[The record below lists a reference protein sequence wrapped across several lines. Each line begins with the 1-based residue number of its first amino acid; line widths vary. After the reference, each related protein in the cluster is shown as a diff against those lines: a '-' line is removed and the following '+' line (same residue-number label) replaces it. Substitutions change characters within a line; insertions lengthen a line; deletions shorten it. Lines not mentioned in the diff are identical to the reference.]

1 MSVIAILCLLA
12 IVLSITVFMVW
23 ASASIRSRVY
33 VRAFCREKTDR
44 KVVYLTFDD
53 GPHPP
58 ETERVLDVLRERG
71 ARATFFLIGSKVSGN
86 EAVLRRMLEE
96 GHTLGLHTYSHAG
109 TFPLL
114 SLDKMLA
121 DVNEG
126 KRTVESVA
134 GRKISLFRPPFGV
147 TNPTIAKVVRTLG
160 LQTVGWDVRSFDTM
174 FCKSSEHSC
183 NSSGYSCNSSGHD
196 WYVSVVERI
205 MKQVRP
211 GSVSTLSFS
220 SCIWYSV
227 PSAAG
232 AASLWLNAQNPPPAA
247 SAAMM
252 STMMRLA
259 IFFFCM
265 GQNHPFC
272 HLDFPFSYHSIAFSV
287 FLSLSPACCGEERT

>member
-1 MSVIAILCLLA
+1 MSVITILCMLV

-23 ASASIRSRVY
+23 ASASIRSGVY

-86 EAVLRRMLEE
+86 EPVLRRMLEE
-96 GHTLGLHTYSHAG
+96 GHALGLHTYSHAG

-114 SLDKMLA
+114 SFDKMLA

-126 KRTVESVA
+126 KRAVESVA
-134 GRKISLFRPPFGV
+134 GKKISLFRPPFGV
-147 TNPTIAKVVRTLG
+147 TNPTIAKVIRTLG

-183 NSSGYSCNSSGHD
+183 KQSGYSCKQSGHSCKSSEHSCKQSGHD
-196 WYVSVVERI
+196 WYVPVVERI

-211 GSVSTLSFS
+211 GSVILLHDRLDGASELLALLLDSLAVSGYEFTRALPNTLIS
-220 SCIWYSV
+220 SSD
-227 PSAAG
+227 S
-232 AASLWLNAQNPPPAA
+232 SETN
-247 SAAMM
+247 
-252 STMMRLA
+252 
-259 IFFFCM
+259 
-265 GQNHPFC
+265 
-272 HLDFPFSYHSIAFSV
+272 
-287 FLSLSPACCGEERT
+287 LS

>member
-1 MSVIAILCLLA
+1 MSVIAILCILA

-23 ASASIRSRVY
+23 ASASIRSGVY
-33 VRAFCREKTDR
+33 VRAFCREKIDR

-58 ETERVLDVLRERG
+58 ETERVLDVLREHG

-96 GHTLGLHTYSHAG
+96 GHALGLHTYSHAG

-114 SLDKMLA
+114 SFDKMLA

-126 KRTVESVA
+126 KRAVESVS
-134 GRKISLFRPPFGV
+134 GKKISLFRPPFGV
-147 TNPTIAKVVRTLG
+147 TNPTIAKVVRILG

-183 NSSGYSCNSSGHD
+183 KQSGYSCKQSGHSCKSSEHSCMQSGHD
-196 WYVSVVERI
+196 WYVPVVERI

-211 GSVSTLSFS
+211 GSVILLHDRLDGASELLALLLDSL
-220 SCIWYSV
+220 
-227 PSAAG
+227 
-232 AASLWLNAQNPPPAA
+232 AAS
-247 SAAMM
+247 
-252 STMMRLA
+252 
-259 IFFFCM
+259 
-265 GQNHPFC
+265 GY
-272 HLDFPFSYHSIAFSV
+272 DFTRALPNTLISSSDSSETN
-287 FLSLSPACCGEERT
+287 LS

>member
-1 MSVIAILCLLA
+1 MSVIAILCILF
-12 IVLSITVFMVW
+12 IVLSIIVFMVW
-23 ASASIRSRVY
+23 ASASIRSGVY

-96 GHTLGLHTYSHAG
+96 GHALGLHTYSHAG

-114 SLDKMLA
+114 SFDKMLA

-126 KRTVESVA
+126 KRAVESVA
-134 GRKISLFRPPFGV
+134 GKKISLFRPPFGV

-183 NSSGYSCNSSGHD
+183 KSSEHSCKQSRYSCKQSEHSCKQSGHD
-196 WYVSVVERI
+196 WYVPVVERI

-211 GSVSTLSFS
+211 GSVILLHDRLDGASEFLALLLDSL
-220 SCIWYSV
+220 
-227 PSAAG
+227 
-232 AASLWLNAQNPPPAA
+232 AAS
-247 SAAMM
+247 
-252 STMMRLA
+252 
-259 IFFFCM
+259 
-265 GQNHPFC
+265 GY
-272 HLDFPFSYHSIAFSV
+272 DFTRALPNTLISSSDSSETN
-287 FLSLSPACCGEERT
+287 LS

>member
-1 MSVIAILCLLA
+1 MSVIAILCTLA

-23 ASASIRSRVY
+23 ASASIRSGVY

-114 SLDKMLA
+114 SFDKMLA

-126 KRTVESVA
+126 KRAVESVA

-160 LQTVGWDVRSFDTM
+160 LQTVGWDVRSFDTVSCKPSEHS
-174 FCKSSEHSC
+174 CKSSEYSC
-183 NSSGYSCNSSGHD
+183 KQSGYSCKQSGHD
-196 WYVSVVERI
+196 WYVPVVERI

-211 GSVSTLSFS
+211 GSVILLHDRLDGASDLLSLLLDS
-220 SCIWYSV
+220 L
-227 PSAAG
+227 
-232 AASLWLNAQNPPPAA
+232 AASGYDFT
-247 SAAMM
+247 SALPNTLI
-252 STMMRLA
+252 SSSDSSET
-259 IFFFCM
+259 
-265 GQNHPFC
+265 N
-272 HLDFPFSYHSIAFSV
+272 
-287 FLSLSPACCGEERT
+287 LS

>member
-1 MSVIAILCLLA
+1 MSVIAILCMLA

-23 ASASIRSRVY
+23 ASASIRSGVY

-96 GHTLGLHTYSHAG
+96 GHALGLHTYSHAG

-114 SLDKMLA
+114 SFDKMLA

-126 KRTVESVA
+126 KRAVESVA
-134 GRKISLFRPPFGV
+134 GKKISLFRPPFGV
-147 TNPTIAKVVRTLG
+147 TNPTISKVVQTLG

-183 NSSGYSCNSSGHD
+183 KQSGHD
-196 WYVSVVERI
+196 WYVPVVERI

-211 GSVSTLSFS
+211 GSVILLHDRLDGAS
-220 SCIWYSV
+220 SLLALLLDSL
-227 PSAAG
+227 
-232 AASLWLNAQNPPPAA
+232 AASGYDFTRALPNTLISA
-247 SAAMM
+247 SD
-252 STMMRLA
+252 SSET
-259 IFFFCM
+259 
-265 GQNHPFC
+265 N
-272 HLDFPFSYHSIAFSV
+272 
-287 FLSLSPACCGEERT
+287 LS

>member
-1 MSVIAILCLLA
+1 MSVITILCILA

-23 ASASIRSRVY
+23 ASASIRSGVY

-96 GHTLGLHTYSHAG
+96 GHALGLHTYSHAG

-114 SLDKMLA
+114 SFDKMLA

-126 KRTVESVA
+126 KRAVESVA
-134 GRKISLFRPPFGV
+134 GKKISLFRPPFGV
-147 TNPTIAKVVRTLG
+147 TNPTIAKVVRTLR

-183 NSSGYSCNSSGHD
+183 KSSEHFCKQSGYSCMQSEYSCKQSGHD
-196 WYVSVVERI
+196 WYVPVVERI

-211 GSVSTLSFS
+211 GSVILLHDRLDGASDLLALLLDSL
-220 SCIWYSV
+220 
-227 PSAAG
+227 
-232 AASLWLNAQNPPPAA
+232 AAS
-247 SAAMM
+247 
-252 STMMRLA
+252 
-259 IFFFCM
+259 
-265 GQNHPFC
+265 GY
-272 HLDFPFSYHSIAFSV
+272 DFTRALPNTLISSSDSSETN
-287 FLSLSPACCGEERT
+287 LS

>member
-1 MSVIAILCLLA
+1 MSVIAILCILA

-23 ASASIRSRVY
+23 ASASIRSGVY
-33 VRAFCREKTDR
+33 VRAFCREKIDR

-58 ETERVLDVLRERG
+58 ETERVLDVLREHG

-96 GHTLGLHTYSHAG
+96 GHALGLHTYSHAG

-114 SLDKMLA
+114 SFDKMLA

-126 KRTVESVA
+126 KRAVESVS
-134 GRKISLFRPPFGV
+134 GKKISLFRPPFGV
-147 TNPTIAKVVRTLG
+147 TNPTIAKVVRILG

-183 NSSGYSCNSSGHD
+183 KQSGHD
-196 WYVSVVERI
+196 WYVPVVERI

-211 GSVSTLSFS
+211 GSVILLHDRLDGASELLALLLDSL
-220 SCIWYSV
+220 
-227 PSAAG
+227 
-232 AASLWLNAQNPPPAA
+232 AAS
-247 SAAMM
+247 
-252 STMMRLA
+252 
-259 IFFFCM
+259 
-265 GQNHPFC
+265 GY
-272 HLDFPFSYHSIAFSV
+272 DFTRALPNTLISSSDSSETN
-287 FLSLSPACCGEERT
+287 LS

>member
-1 MSVIAILCLLA
+1 MSVITILCMLV

-23 ASASIRSRVY
+23 ASASIRSGVY

-58 ETERVLDVLRERG
+58 ETERVLDVLREHG

-96 GHTLGLHTYSHAG
+96 GHALGLHTYSHAG

-114 SLDKMLA
+114 SFDKMLA

-126 KRTVESVA
+126 KRAVESVA
-134 GRKISLFRPPFGV
+134 GKKISLFRPPFGV

-183 NSSGYSCNSSGHD
+183 KSSEHSCKQSGYSCKQSEHSCKQSGHD
-196 WYVSVVERI
+196 WYVPVVERI

-211 GSVSTLSFS
+211 GSVILLHDRLDGASELLSLLLDS
-220 SCIWYSV
+220 L
-227 PSAAG
+227 
-232 AASLWLNAQNPPPAA
+232 AAS
-247 SAAMM
+247 
-252 STMMRLA
+252 
-259 IFFFCM
+259 
-265 GQNHPFC
+265 GY
-272 HLDFPFSYHSIAFSV
+272 DFTRALPNTLISSSDSSETN
-287 FLSLSPACCGEERT
+287 LS

>member
-1 MSVIAILCLLA
+1 MSVITILCMLV
-12 IVLSITVFMVW
+12 IVLSIIVFMVW
-23 ASASIRSRVY
+23 ASASIRSGVY

-96 GHTLGLHTYSHAG
+96 GHALGLHTYSHAG

-114 SLDKMLA
+114 SFDKMLA

-126 KRTVESVA
+126 KRAVESVA
-134 GRKISLFRPPFGV
+134 GKKISLFRPPFGV
-147 TNPTIAKVVRTLG
+147 TNPTIAKVIRTLG
-160 LQTVGWDVRSFDTM
+160 LHTVGWDVRSFDTM

-183 NSSGYSCNSSGHD
+183 KQSGYSCKQSEHSCKQSGYSCKQSGHD
-196 WYVSVVERI
+196 WYVPVVERI

-211 GSVSTLSFS
+211 GSVILLHDRLDGASDLLSLLLDS
-220 SCIWYSV
+220 L
-227 PSAAG
+227 
-232 AASLWLNAQNPPPAA
+232 AAS
-247 SAAMM
+247 
-252 STMMRLA
+252 
-259 IFFFCM
+259 
-265 GQNHPFC
+265 GY
-272 HLDFPFSYHSIAFSV
+272 DFTTALPNTLISSSDSSETN
-287 FLSLSPACCGEERT
+287 LS

>member
-1 MSVIAILCLLA
+1 MSVIAILCTLA

-23 ASASIRSRVY
+23 ASASIRSGVY

-86 EAVLRRMLEE
+86 EAVLRRMIEE

-114 SLDKMLA
+114 SFGKMLA

-126 KRTVESVA
+126 KRAVESVA

-147 TNPTIAKVVRTLG
+147 TNPTIAKVVRTLR
-160 LQTVGWDVRSFDTM
+160 LQTVGWDVRSLDTVYCKPSEHSCM
-174 FCKSSEHSC
+174 SSEHSCKQSEHSCKSSEHSC
-183 NSSGYSCNSSGHD
+183 KQSGHD

-211 GSVSTLSFS
+211 GSVILLHDRLDGASDLLALLLDRLTASGYDFTSALPNTLIS
-220 SCIWYSV
+220 SSD
-227 PSAAG
+227 S
-232 AASLWLNAQNPPPAA
+232 SETNL
-247 SAAMM
+247 
-252 STMMRLA
+252 
-259 IFFFCM
+259 F
-265 GQNHPFC
+265 
-272 HLDFPFSYHSIAFSV
+272 
-287 FLSLSPACCGEERT
+287 

>member
-1 MSVIAILCLLA
+1 MSVTAILCILV

-23 ASASIRSRVY
+23 ASASIRSGVY

-96 GHTLGLHTYSHAG
+96 GHAFGLHTYSHAG

-114 SLDKMLA
+114 SFDKMLA

-126 KRTVESVA
+126 KHAVESVA
-134 GRKISLFRPPFGV
+134 GKKISLFRPPFGV
-147 TNPTIAKVVRTLG
+147 TNPTIAKVIRTLG

-183 NSSGYSCNSSGHD
+183 KQSGYSCKQSEHSCKQSGYSCKQSGHD

-211 GSVSTLSFS
+211 GSVILLHDRLDGASELLALLLDSL
-220 SCIWYSV
+220 
-227 PSAAG
+227 
-232 AASLWLNAQNPPPAA
+232 AASGYEFTRALPNTLISSSDSSETN
-247 SAAMM
+247 
-252 STMMRLA
+252 
-259 IFFFCM
+259 
-265 GQNHPFC
+265 
-272 HLDFPFSYHSIAFSV
+272 
-287 FLSLSPACCGEERT
+287 LS

>member
-1 MSVIAILCLLA
+1 
-12 IVLSITVFMVW
+12 MVW
-23 ASASIRSRVY
+23 ASASIRSGVY

-96 GHTLGLHTYSHAG
+96 GHALGLHTYSHAG

-114 SLDKMLA
+114 SFDKMLA

-126 KRTVESVA
+126 KRAVESVA
-134 GRKISLFRPPFGV
+134 GKKISLFRPPFGV
-147 TNPTIAKVVRTLG
+147 TNPTISKVIRTLR

-183 NSSGYSCNSSGHD
+183 KQSGHD
-196 WYVSVVERI
+196 WYVPVVERI
-205 MKQVRP
+205 MKQIRP
-211 GSVSTLSFS
+211 GSVILLHDRLDGAS
-220 SCIWYSV
+220 SLLALLLDSL
-227 PSAAG
+227 
-232 AASLWLNAQNPPPAA
+232 AAS
-247 SAAMM
+247 
-252 STMMRLA
+252 
-259 IFFFCM
+259 
-265 GQNHPFC
+265 GY
-272 HLDFPFSYHSIAFSV
+272 DFTRALPNTLTSSSDSSETN
-287 FLSLSPACCGEERT
+287 LS

>member
-1 MSVIAILCLLA
+1 MSVIAILCILA

-23 ASASIRSRVY
+23 ASASIRSGVY

-96 GHTLGLHTYSHAG
+96 GHALGLHTYSHAG

-114 SLDKMLA
+114 SFDKMLA

-126 KRTVESVA
+126 KRAVESVA
-134 GRKISLFRPPFGV
+134 GKKISLFRPPFGV
-147 TNPTIAKVVRTLG
+147 TNPTIAKVVRTLR

-183 NSSGYSCNSSGHD
+183 KQSGHSCKQSGHSCKSSEHSCKQSGHD
-196 WYVSVVERI
+196 WYVPVVERI

-211 GSVSTLSFS
+211 GSVILLHDRLDGASELLSLLLDS
-220 SCIWYSV
+220 L
-227 PSAAG
+227 
-232 AASLWLNAQNPPPAA
+232 AAS
-247 SAAMM
+247 
-252 STMMRLA
+252 
-259 IFFFCM
+259 
-265 GQNHPFC
+265 GY
-272 HLDFPFSYHSIAFSV
+272 DFTRALPNTLISSSDSSETN
-287 FLSLSPACCGEERT
+287 LS

>member
-1 MSVIAILCLLA
+1 MSVITILCILA

-23 ASASIRSRVY
+23 ASASIRSGVY

-71 ARATFFLIGSKVSGN
+71 ARATFFLIGSKISGN

-114 SLDKMLA
+114 SFDKMLA

-126 KRTVESVA
+126 KCAVESVA
-134 GRKISLFRPPFGV
+134 GKKISLFRPPFGV
-147 TNPTIAKVVRTLG
+147 TNPTIAKVIRTLG

-183 NSSGYSCNSSGHD
+183 KSSGYSCKQSEHSCKQSGYSCKQSGHD
-196 WYVSVVERI
+196 WYVPVVERI

-211 GSVSTLSFS
+211 GSVILLHDRLDGASDLLSLLLDS
-220 SCIWYSV
+220 L
-227 PSAAG
+227 
-232 AASLWLNAQNPPPAA
+232 AAS
-247 SAAMM
+247 
-252 STMMRLA
+252 
-259 IFFFCM
+259 
-265 GQNHPFC
+265 GY
-272 HLDFPFSYHSIAFSV
+272 DFTRALPNTLISSSDSSETN
-287 FLSLSPACCGEERT
+287 LS

>member
-1 MSVIAILCLLA
+1 MSVIAILCILA

-23 ASASIRSRVY
+23 ASASIRSGVY

-86 EAVLRRMLEE
+86 EAVLRRMLAE

-114 SLDKMLA
+114 SFDKMLV

-126 KRTVESVA
+126 KRAVESVA
-134 GRKISLFRPPFGV
+134 GKKISLFRPPFGV

-183 NSSGYSCNSSGHD
+183 KQSGHD
-196 WYVSVVERI
+196 WYVPVVERI

-211 GSVSTLSFS
+211 GSVILLHDRLDGASDLLSLLLDS
-220 SCIWYSV
+220 L
-227 PSAAG
+227 
-232 AASLWLNAQNPPPAA
+232 AASGYDFT
-247 SAAMM
+247 SALPNTLI
-252 STMMRLA
+252 SSSDSSET
-259 IFFFCM
+259 
-265 GQNHPFC
+265 N
-272 HLDFPFSYHSIAFSV
+272 
-287 FLSLSPACCGEERT
+287 LS

>member
-1 MSVIAILCLLA
+1 MSVITILCILA
-12 IVLSITVFMVW
+12 IVLSIIVFMVW
-23 ASASIRSRVY
+23 ASASIRSGVY

-96 GHTLGLHTYSHAG
+96 GHALGLHTYSHAG
-109 TFPLL
+109 TFPWL
-114 SLDKMLA
+114 SFDKMLA

-126 KRTVESVA
+126 KRAAESVA
-134 GRKISLFRPPFGV
+134 GKKISLFRPPFGV

-183 NSSGYSCNSSGHD
+183 KQSGHD
-196 WYVSVVERI
+196 WYVPVVERI
-205 MKQVRP
+205 MKQVCP
-211 GSVSTLSFS
+211 GSVILLHDRLDGASELLSLLLDS
-220 SCIWYSV
+220 L
-227 PSAAG
+227 
-232 AASLWLNAQNPPPAA
+232 AAS
-247 SAAMM
+247 
-252 STMMRLA
+252 
-259 IFFFCM
+259 
-265 GQNHPFC
+265 GY
-272 HLDFPFSYHSIAFSV
+272 DFTRALPNTLISSSDSSETN
-287 FLSLSPACCGEERT
+287 LS

>member
-1 MSVIAILCLLA
+1 MSVIAILCILA

-23 ASASIRSRVY
+23 ASASIRSGVY
-33 VRAFCREKTDR
+33 VRAFCGEKTDR

-96 GHTLGLHTYSHAG
+96 GHALGLHTYSHAG

-114 SLDKMLA
+114 SFDKMLA

-126 KRTVESVA
+126 KRAVESVA
-134 GRKISLFRPPFGV
+134 GKKISLFRPPFGV

-183 NSSGYSCNSSGHD
+183 KSSEHSCRQSGHSCKSSEHSCKQSGYD
-196 WYVSVVERI
+196 WYVPVVERI

-211 GSVSTLSFS
+211 GSVILLHDRLDGASDLLALLLDSL
-220 SCIWYSV
+220 
-227 PSAAG
+227 
-232 AASLWLNAQNPPPAA
+232 AASGYDFT
-247 SAAMM
+247 SALPNTLI
-252 STMMRLA
+252 SSSDSSET
-259 IFFFCM
+259 
-265 GQNHPFC
+265 N
-272 HLDFPFSYHSIAFSV
+272 
-287 FLSLSPACCGEERT
+287 LS

>member
-1 MSVIAILCLLA
+1 MSVIAILCILA

-23 ASASIRSRVY
+23 ASASIRSGVY

-44 KVVYLTFDD
+44 KEVYLTFDD

-58 ETERVLDVLRERG
+58 ETERVLDVLREHG

-96 GHTLGLHTYSHAG
+96 GHALGLHTYSHAG

-114 SLDKMLA
+114 SFDKMLA

-126 KRTVESVA
+126 KRSVESVA
-134 GRKISLFRPPFGV
+134 GKKISLFRPPFGV

-160 LQTVGWDVRSFDTM
+160 LHTVGWDVRSFDTM

-183 NSSGYSCNSSGHD
+183 KQSGYSCKQSEHSCKQSGYSCKQSGHD
-196 WYVSVVERI
+196 WYVPVVERI

-211 GSVSTLSFS
+211 GSVILLHDRLDGAS
-220 SCIWYSV
+220 SLLALLLDSL
-227 PSAAG
+227 
-232 AASLWLNAQNPPPAA
+232 AASGYDFTRALPNTLT
-247 SAAMM
+247 S
-252 STMMRLA
+252 S
-259 IFFFCM
+259 
-265 GQNHPFC
+265 
-272 HLDFPFSYHSIAFSV
+272 LDSSETN
-287 FLSLSPACCGEERT
+287 LS

>member
-1 MSVIAILCLLA
+1 MSVITILCMLV

-23 ASASIRSRVY
+23 ASASIRSGVY

-71 ARATFFLIGSKVSGN
+71 ARATFFLVGSKVSGN

-96 GHTLGLHTYSHAG
+96 GHALGLHTYSHAG

-114 SLDKMLA
+114 SFYKMLA

-126 KRTVESVA
+126 KRAVESVA
-134 GRKISLFRPPFGV
+134 GKKISLFRPPFGV
-147 TNPTIAKVVRTLG
+147 TNPTISKVVRTLG

-183 NSSGYSCNSSGHD
+183 KQSGYSCKQSEHSCKQSEHSCKKSGYSCKQSGHD
-196 WYVSVVERI
+196 WYVPVVERI

-211 GSVSTLSFS
+211 GSVILLHDRLDGASELLALLLDSL
-220 SCIWYSV
+220 
-227 PSAAG
+227 
-232 AASLWLNAQNPPPAA
+232 AASGYDFT
-247 SAAMM
+247 SALPNTLI
-252 STMMRLA
+252 SSSDSSET
-259 IFFFCM
+259 
-265 GQNHPFC
+265 N
-272 HLDFPFSYHSIAFSV
+272 
-287 FLSLSPACCGEERT
+287 LS

>member
-1 MSVIAILCLLA
+1 MSVIAILCILA

-23 ASASIRSRVY
+23 ASASIRSGVY

-71 ARATFFLIGSKVSGN
+71 VRATFFLIGSKVSGN

-96 GHTLGLHTYSHAG
+96 GHALGLHTYSHAG

-114 SLDKMLA
+114 SFDKMLA

-126 KRTVESVA
+126 KRAVESVA
-134 GRKISLFRPPFGV
+134 GKKISLFRPPFGV
-147 TNPTIAKVVRTLG
+147 TNPTIAKVIRTLG

-183 NSSGYSCNSSGHD
+183 KSSEHSCKQSEHSCKQPGYSCKQSEHD
-196 WYVSVVERI
+196 WYVPVVERI

-211 GSVSTLSFS
+211 GSVILLHDRLDGASELLSLLLDS
-220 SCIWYSV
+220 L
-227 PSAAG
+227 
-232 AASLWLNAQNPPPAA
+232 AAS
-247 SAAMM
+247 
-252 STMMRLA
+252 
-259 IFFFCM
+259 
-265 GQNHPFC
+265 G
-272 HLDFPFSYHSIAFSV
+272 YAFTTALPNTLTSSSDSSETN
-287 FLSLSPACCGEERT
+287 LS

>member
-1 MSVIAILCLLA
+1 MSVIAILCILA

-23 ASASIRSRVY
+23 ASASIRSGVY
-33 VRAFCREKTDR
+33 VRAFCRENTDR

-71 ARATFFLIGSKVSGN
+71 VKATFFLIGSKVSGN

-96 GHTLGLHTYSHAG
+96 GHALGLHTYSHAG

-114 SLDKMLA
+114 SFDKMLA

-126 KRTVESVA
+126 KRAVESVT
-134 GRKISLFRPPFGV
+134 GKKISLFRPPFGV
-147 TNPTIAKVVRTLG
+147 TNPTIAKVIRTLG

-183 NSSGYSCNSSGHD
+183 KQSGHD
-196 WYVSVVERI
+196 WYVPVVERI

-211 GSVSTLSFS
+211 GSVILLHDRLDGASELLALLLDSL
-220 SCIWYSV
+220 
-227 PSAAG
+227 
-232 AASLWLNAQNPPPAA
+232 AAS
-247 SAAMM
+247 
-252 STMMRLA
+252 
-259 IFFFCM
+259 
-265 GQNHPFC
+265 GY
-272 HLDFPFSYHSIAFSV
+272 DFTTALPNTLISSSDSSETN
-287 FLSLSPACCGEERT
+287 LS

>member
-1 MSVIAILCLLA
+1 MSVIAILCILA

-23 ASASIRSRVY
+23 ASASIRSGVY

-71 ARATFFLIGSKVSGN
+71 ARATFFLIGFKVSGN

-96 GHTLGLHTYSHAG
+96 GHALGLHTYSHAG

-114 SLDKMLA
+114 SFDKMLA

-126 KRTVESVA
+126 KRAVESVA
-134 GRKISLFRPPFGV
+134 GKKISLFRPPFGV

-183 NSSGYSCNSSGHD
+183 KQSGHSCKQSEHSCKQSVYSFKQSEHSCKQSGHSCKQSGHD
-196 WYVSVVERI
+196 WYVPVVERI

-211 GSVSTLSFS
+211 GSVILLHDRLDGASELLALLLDSL
-220 SCIWYSV
+220 
-227 PSAAG
+227 
-232 AASLWLNAQNPPPAA
+232 AAS
-247 SAAMM
+247 
-252 STMMRLA
+252 
-259 IFFFCM
+259 
-265 GQNHPFC
+265 GY
-272 HLDFPFSYHSIAFSV
+272 DFTCALPNTLISSSDSSETN
-287 FLSLSPACCGEERT
+287 LS

>member
-1 MSVIAILCLLA
+1 MSVIAILCILA

-23 ASASIRSRVY
+23 ASASIRSGVY

-86 EAVLRRMLEE
+86 EAVLLRMLEE
-96 GHTLGLHTYSHAG
+96 GHALGLHTYSHAG

-114 SLDKMLA
+114 SFDKMLA

-126 KRTVESVA
+126 KRAVESVA
-134 GRKISLFRPPFGV
+134 GKKISLFRPPFGV

-160 LQTVGWDVRSFDTM
+160 LRTVGWDVRSFDTM

-183 NSSGYSCNSSGHD
+183 KQSGYSCKQSEHSCKQSGYSCKQSGHD
-196 WYVSVVERI
+196 WYVPVVELI
-205 MKQVRP
+205 MKQVCP
-211 GSVSTLSFS
+211 GSVILLHDRLDGASELLALLLDSL
-220 SCIWYSV
+220 
-227 PSAAG
+227 
-232 AASLWLNAQNPPPAA
+232 AAS
-247 SAAMM
+247 
-252 STMMRLA
+252 
-259 IFFFCM
+259 
-265 GQNHPFC
+265 GY
-272 HLDFPFSYHSIAFSV
+272 DFTTALPNTLISSSDSSETN
-287 FLSLSPACCGEERT
+287 LS

>member
-1 MSVIAILCLLA
+1 MSVIAILCTLA

-23 ASASIRSRVY
+23 ASASIRSGVY
-33 VRAFCREKTDR
+33 VRAFCGEKTDR

-86 EAVLRRMLEE
+86 EAVLHRMLEE
-96 GHTLGLHTYSHAG
+96 GHALGLHTYSHAG

-114 SLDKMLA
+114 SFDKMLA

-126 KRTVESVA
+126 KRAVESVA
-134 GRKISLFRPPFGV
+134 GKKISLFRPPFGV

-160 LQTVGWDVRSFDTM
+160 LQTVGWSVRSFDTM

-183 NSSGYSCNSSGHD
+183 KQSGHD
-196 WYVSVVERI
+196 WYLPVVERI

-211 GSVSTLSFS
+211 GSVILLHDRLDGASDLLALLLDSL
-220 SCIWYSV
+220 
-227 PSAAG
+227 
-232 AASLWLNAQNPPPAA
+232 AAS
-247 SAAMM
+247 
-252 STMMRLA
+252 
-259 IFFFCM
+259 
-265 GQNHPFC
+265 GY
-272 HLDFPFSYHSIAFSV
+272 DFTRALPNTLTSSSDSSETN
-287 FLSLSPACCGEERT
+287 LS

>member
-1 MSVIAILCLLA
+1 MSVITILCMLV
-12 IVLSITVFMVW
+12 IVLSIIVFMVW
-23 ASASIRSRVY
+23 ASASIRSGVY

-96 GHTLGLHTYSHAG
+96 GHALGLHTYSHAG

-114 SLDKMLA
+114 SFDKMLA

-126 KRTVESVA
+126 KRAVECVA
-134 GRKISLFRPPFGV
+134 GKKLSLFRPPFGV
-147 TNPTIAKVVRTLG
+147 TNPTISKVVRTLG

-183 NSSGYSCNSSGHD
+183 KQSGYSCKQSGHSCKSSEHSCKQSGHD
-196 WYVSVVERI
+196 WYVPVVERI

-211 GSVSTLSFS
+211 GSVILLHDRLDGASELLSLLLDS
-220 SCIWYSV
+220 L
-227 PSAAG
+227 
-232 AASLWLNAQNPPPAA
+232 AAS
-247 SAAMM
+247 
-252 STMMRLA
+252 
-259 IFFFCM
+259 
-265 GQNHPFC
+265 GY
-272 HLDFPFSYHSIAFSV
+272 DFTRALPNTLISSSDSSETN
-287 FLSLSPACCGEERT
+287 LS

>member
-1 MSVIAILCLLA
+1 MSVIAILCMLA

-23 ASASIRSRVY
+23 ASASIRSGVY

-96 GHTLGLHTYSHAG
+96 GHALGLHTYSHAG

-114 SLDKMLA
+114 SFDKMLA

-126 KRTVESVA
+126 KRAVESVA
-134 GRKISLFRPPFGV
+134 GKKISLFRPPFGV
-147 TNPTIAKVVRTLG
+147 TNPTISKVVRTLG
-160 LQTVGWDVRSFDTM
+160 LHTVGWDVRSFDTM
-174 FCKSSEHSC
+174 FCKLSEHSCKSSEHSC
-183 NSSGYSCNSSGHD
+183 RQSGHSCKSSEHSCKQSGYD
-196 WYVSVVERI
+196 WYVPVVERI

-211 GSVSTLSFS
+211 GSVILLHDRLDGASDLLALLLDSL
-220 SCIWYSV
+220 
-227 PSAAG
+227 
-232 AASLWLNAQNPPPAA
+232 AASGYDFTRALPNTLT
-247 SAAMM
+247 S
-252 STMMRLA
+252 S
-259 IFFFCM
+259 
-265 GQNHPFC
+265 
-272 HLDFPFSYHSIAFSV
+272 LDSSETN
-287 FLSLSPACCGEERT
+287 LS

>member
-1 MSVIAILCLLA
+1 MSVITILCILA

-23 ASASIRSRVY
+23 ASASIRSGVY

-96 GHTLGLHTYSHAG
+96 GHALGLHTYSHAG

-114 SLDKMLA
+114 SFDKMLA

-126 KRTVESVA
+126 KRAVESVA
-134 GRKISLFRPPFGV
+134 GKKISLFRPPFGV

-183 NSSGYSCNSSGHD
+183 KQSGYSCKQSGHSCKSSEHSCKQSGHD
-196 WYVSVVERI
+196 WYAPVVERI

-211 GSVSTLSFS
+211 GSVILLHDRLDGAS
-220 SCIWYSV
+220 SLLALLLDSL
-227 PSAAG
+227 
-232 AASLWLNAQNPPPAA
+232 AAS
-247 SAAMM
+247 
-252 STMMRLA
+252 
-259 IFFFCM
+259 
-265 GQNHPFC
+265 GY
-272 HLDFPFSYHSIAFSV
+272 DFTCALPNTLISSSDSSETN
-287 FLSLSPACCGEERT
+287 LS

>member
-1 MSVIAILCLLA
+1 MSVITILCMLA
-12 IVLSITVFMVW
+12 IVLSIIVFMVW
-23 ASASIRSRVY
+23 ASASIRSGVY

-96 GHTLGLHTYSHAG
+96 GHALGLHTYSHAG

-114 SLDKMLA
+114 SFDKMLA

-126 KRTVESVA
+126 KRAVESVA
-134 GRKISLFRPPFGV
+134 DKKISLFRPPFGV

-160 LQTVGWDVRSFDTM
+160 LHTVGWDVRSFDTM

-183 NSSGYSCNSSGHD
+183 KSSEHSCKKSGYSCKQSEHSCKQSGHD
-196 WYVSVVERI
+196 WYVPVVERI

-211 GSVSTLSFS
+211 GSVILLHDRLDGASELLALLLDSL
-220 SCIWYSV
+220 
-227 PSAAG
+227 
-232 AASLWLNAQNPPPAA
+232 AAS
-247 SAAMM
+247 
-252 STMMRLA
+252 
-259 IFFFCM
+259 
-265 GQNHPFC
+265 GY
-272 HLDFPFSYHSIAFSV
+272 DFTRALPNTLISSSDSSETN
-287 FLSLSPACCGEERT
+287 LS

>member
-1 MSVIAILCLLA
+1 MSVIAILCILA

-23 ASASIRSRVY
+23 ASASIRSGVY
-33 VRAFCREKTDR
+33 VWAFCREKTDR

-96 GHTLGLHTYSHAG
+96 GHALGLHTYSHAG

-114 SLDKMLA
+114 SFDKMLA

-126 KRTVESVA
+126 KRAVESVA
-134 GRKISLFRPPFGV
+134 GKKISLFRPPFGV
-147 TNPTIAKVVRTLG
+147 TNPTISKVVRTLG
-160 LQTVGWDVRSFDTM
+160 LHTVGWDVRSFDTM

-183 NSSGYSCNSSGHD
+183 EQSGYSCKQSEHSCMQSGHSCKQSGHD
-196 WYVSVVERI
+196 WYVPVVERI

-211 GSVSTLSFS
+211 GSVILLHDRLDGASELLALLLDSL
-220 SCIWYSV
+220 
-227 PSAAG
+227 
-232 AASLWLNAQNPPPAA
+232 AAS
-247 SAAMM
+247 
-252 STMMRLA
+252 
-259 IFFFCM
+259 
-265 GQNHPFC
+265 GY
-272 HLDFPFSYHSIAFSV
+272 DFTRALPNTLISSSDSSETN
-287 FLSLSPACCGEERT
+287 LS

>member
-1 MSVIAILCLLA
+1 MSVIAILCILA

-23 ASASIRSRVY
+23 ASASIRSGVY

-71 ARATFFLIGSKVSGN
+71 ARATFFLIGSKVSGD

-96 GHTLGLHTYSHAG
+96 GHALGLHTYSHAG

-114 SLDKMLA
+114 SFDKMLA

-126 KRTVESVA
+126 KRAVESVA
-134 GRKISLFRPPFGV
+134 GKKISLFRPPFGV
-147 TNPTIAKVVRTLG
+147 TNPTISKVVRTLG
-160 LQTVGWDVRSFDTM
+160 LHTVGWDVRSFDTM

-183 NSSGYSCNSSGHD
+183 KQSEHSCKQSGYSCKQPEHSCKQSGHD
-196 WYVSVVERI
+196 WYVPVVERI

-211 GSVSTLSFS
+211 GSVILLHDRLDGASELLALLLDSL
-220 SCIWYSV
+220 
-227 PSAAG
+227 
-232 AASLWLNAQNPPPAA
+232 AAS
-247 SAAMM
+247 
-252 STMMRLA
+252 
-259 IFFFCM
+259 
-265 GQNHPFC
+265 GY
-272 HLDFPFSYHSIAFSV
+272 DFTCALPNTLISSSDSSETN
-287 FLSLSPACCGEERT
+287 LS

>member
-1 MSVIAILCLLA
+1 MSVIAILCILA

-23 ASASIRSRVY
+23 ASASIRSGVY

-86 EAVLRRMLEE
+86 VSVLRRMLEE
-96 GHTLGLHTYSHAG
+96 GHALGLHTYSHAG

-114 SLDKMLA
+114 SFDKMLA

-126 KRTVESVA
+126 KRAVESVA
-134 GRKISLFRPPFGV
+134 GKRISLFRPPFGV
-147 TNPTIAKVVRTLG
+147 TNPTIAKVIRTLG

-183 NSSGYSCNSSGHD
+183 KQSGYSCKQSEHSCEQSGYSCKQSGHD
-196 WYVSVVERI
+196 WYVPVVERI
-205 MKQVRP
+205 MEQVRP
-211 GSVSTLSFS
+211 GSVILLHDRLDGASELLSLLLDNL
-220 SCIWYSV
+220 
-227 PSAAG
+227 
-232 AASLWLNAQNPPPAA
+232 AASGYEFTRALPNTLISSSDSSETN
-247 SAAMM
+247 
-252 STMMRLA
+252 
-259 IFFFCM
+259 
-265 GQNHPFC
+265 
-272 HLDFPFSYHSIAFSV
+272 
-287 FLSLSPACCGEERT
+287 LS